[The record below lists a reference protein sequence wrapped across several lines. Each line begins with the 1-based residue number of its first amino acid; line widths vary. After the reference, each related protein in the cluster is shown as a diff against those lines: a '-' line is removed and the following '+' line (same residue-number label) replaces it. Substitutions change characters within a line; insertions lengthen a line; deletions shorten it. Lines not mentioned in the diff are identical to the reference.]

1 MLDWILLGMAY
12 DVVNTRNKEAKKR
25 EVQKEKDR
33 LRQRLRMPVTR
44 GHLKSCKCRLCSNRR
59 QSIQDQL
66 NDLNQ

>member
-1 MLDWILLGMAY
+1 MLEWILLGMAY

-25 EVQKEKDR
+25 DIQKEKDR

-44 GHLKSCKCRLCSNRR
+44 GHSKGCNCRLCYNRR

-66 NDLNQ
+66 NDLG